1 MTRSLINLLA
11 TAFVLLALAPA
22 QAQLFPER
30 LYSGINQE
38 IPLRVDL
45 PADARR
51 AEIHLVSPATGQ
63 IETRSAVDG
72 GRVDL
77 SDLFPLIWTERR
89 PRVRYAQL
97 VVDEIRVGAPIV
109 IDPLTTPR
117 IAEDRLTAVLRSAAL
132 LDEAAE
138 RIRTILALPIPAR
151 QRLREEIVLQDPPE
165 VVFSG
170 VRTWTLERIVFETT
184 AGELEIALR
193 PDAAPRTAYHFLMLC
208 KGGFYTGT
216 TFHRVIAED
225 AQGNPFL
232 IQGGD
237 PTGTG
242 AGGPGFS
249 IDFERSPLEHD
260 FGIVSLARLPQDP
273 NSGGSQFFICLSREA
288 CAGLDG
294 QYAAFAEVVRGAS
307 TLQTIAALPVGPVD
321 PSVEGSPEERPLEP
335 PVITAVRVIGATP
348 TTRERVDP
356 KDVPPVE
363 R

>member
-1 MTRSLINLLA
+1 MSRLFAILFAIVCAAIPVSA
-11 TAFVLLALAPA
+11 VH
-22 QAQLFPER
+22 AQLLPER
-30 LYSGINQE
+30 LYNGINQE
-38 IPLRVDL
+38 IPLRVQL
-45 PADARR
+45 PAGALR
-51 AEIHLVSPATGQ
+51 AEIHLLSPSTGLV
-63 IETRSAVDG
+63 ETRSSVDA

-77 SDLFPLIWTERR
+77 SAVFPLIWTERK

-97 VVDEIRVGAPIV
+97 VVDEIRVGSPIV
-109 IDPLTTPR
+109 IEPLVTPST
-117 IAEDRLTAVLRSAAL
+117 AEDRLTSVLRAAAL
-132 LDEAAE
+132 LDEAGD

-151 QRLREEIVLQDPPE
+151 QRLREEIVLHDPPE
-165 VVFSG
+165 SVFSG
-170 VRTWTLERIVFETT
+170 VRTWTLERVVFETT

-249 IDFERSPLEHD
+249 IDFERSPLKHD
-260 FGIVSLARLPQDP
+260 FGIVSLARLPSDP

-294 QYAAFAEVVRGAS
+294 QYTAFAEVVRGAS

-321 PSVEGSPEERPLEP
+321 PSAEDSPLERPLEP
-335 PVITAVRVIGATP
+335 PVITAVRVVGATP
-348 TTRERVDP
+348 TANERVDP
-356 KDVPPVE
+356 TDVPPV
-363 R
+363 RR